1 MRLANLTW
9 PKAQEY
15 FEKNDMVLISIGSIE
30 CHGRHMP
37 LGTDTLIPDF
47 LLEKIEQKSDVLIA
61 PTIPYGAC
69 QSLAPYPGTIDIDNE
84 VLYQFCRQIFL
95 SLYRHGARKFVFLN
109 GHGGNMKMI
118 ERLGLEFED
127 KGCLVAMLNWWLM
140 AWDMNPAW
148 KGGHGGGEEDQHEE
162 VYFERHAGQGRNG
175 PCDEQQRVAG
185 QERGDD
191 QPGFAEDDEEQDGV
205 CPQVVVLD
213 DTDEVLIDMQNEIQQ
228 KLHKLLC
235 VLKVMERISLRPERG
250 GGDGRVRMA
259 ALNAHAFQHVDIITV
274 GIPETGGFADAG
286 RGAVP
291 GKGSACDAAHSGCRK
306 GCRRP
311 EIRGEASPERKER
324 GRGVG
329 PGVFRKGTIGP
340 VCGGGVFRPVD
351 HGVRAAGRG
360 NGRTFAGG
368 ESGQQKES
376 QQQGEQSWYRS
387 E

>member
-37 LGTDTLIPDF
+37 LGTDTLIPDH
-47 LLEKIEQKSDVLIA
+47 LLEMIEQKSDVLIA

-148 KGGHGGGEEDQHEE
+148 KGGHGGGEETAAILGIDPSLVDKSEIGGELQFKHLSDNLKTTGFRSVQYKGVTVESSAA
-162 VYFERHAGQGRNG
+162 RRMLPTAAGSALTIPTPLRKNG
-175 PCDEQQRVAG
+175 ARKCLKP
-185 QERGDD
+185 
-191 QPGFAEDDEEQDGV
+191 QPTISLTLWKSSRKLSFRK
-205 CPQVVVLD
+205 
-213 DTDEVLIDMQNEIQQ
+213 EVLQWI
-228 KLHKLLC
+228 KK
-235 VLKVMERISLRPERG
+235 
-250 GGDGRVRMA
+250 
-259 ALNAHAFQHVDIITV
+259 
-274 GIPETGGFADAG
+274 
-286 RGAVP
+286 
-291 GKGSACDAAHSGCRK
+291 
-306 GCRRP
+306 RRW
-311 EIRGEASPERKER
+311 K
-324 GRGVG
+324 
-329 PGVFRKGTIGP
+329 
-340 VCGGGVFRPVD
+340 
-351 HGVRAAGRG
+351 
-360 NGRTFAGG
+360 
-368 ESGQQKES
+368 
-376 QQQGEQSWYRS
+376 
-387 E
+387 

>member
-1 MRLANLTW
+1 MAVQACFFVKKITPGHPTHRFSGFLSTQFPGFHPGAQHFDDGGKDRDDDDGDDEQLEVMLYERQVSEKVACIAEQRHPGGSADQVEQHEAGVMHSAHSGDERCESTDDGHEPRENDGFAAVFFVERLRLVYVA
-9 PKAQEY
+9 
-15 FEKNDMVLISIGSIE
+15 
-30 CHGRHMP
+30 
-37 LGTDTLIPDF
+37 
-47 LLEKIEQKSDVLIA
+47 LLENPGIRIA
-61 PTIPYGAC
+61 EEPA
-69 QSLAPYPGTIDIDNE
+69 AEE
-84 VLYQFCRQIFL
+84 VAD
-95 SLYRHGARKFVFLN
+95 HV
-109 GHGGNMKMI
+109 
-118 ERLGLEFED
+118 
-127 KGCLVAMLNWWLM
+127 VAGV
-140 AWDMNPAW
+140 A
-148 KGGHGGGEEDQHEE
+148 GYGGGEEDQHEE
-162 VYFERHAGQGRNG
+162 VYFERHAGQGRNS

-274 GIPETGGFADAG
+274 GIPEMGGFADVG
-286 RGAVP
+286 RGVIP
-291 GKGSACDAAHSGCRK
+291 GKGPAGDTAHSGCHK
-306 GCRRP
+306 DCRRP
-311 EIRGEASPERKER
+311 EIRGEAGPERKER

-329 PGVFRKGTIGP
+329 PGVFRKGTICP

-351 HGVRAAGRG
+351 HGVRAVGRG

-368 ESGQQKES
+368 ESGQQRES
-376 QQQGEQSWYRS
+376 Q
-387 E
+387 

>member
-1 MRLANLTW
+1 MKTNAPYSPTLRNLAIPFAAIVPKAVVEADEDAFILNPVGSGPYCFVEWKQGDHVTLKAFDDYYAGKAATENLIMKVIKEVKNMRLANLTW

-69 QSLAPYPGTIDIDNE
+69 QCLAPYPGTIDIDNE

-148 KGGHGGGEEDQHEE
+148 KGGHGGGEETAAILGIDPSLVDKSEIGGELQFKHLTENLKTTGFRSVE
-162 VYFERHAGQGRNG
+162 YKGVSVEILRNT
-175 PCDEQQRVAG
+175 PHV
-185 QERGDD
+185 
-191 QPGFAEDDEEQDGV
+191 
-205 CPQVVVLD
+205 
-213 DTDEVLIDMQNEIQQ
+213 TD
-228 KLHKLLC
+228 
-235 VLKVMERISLRPERG
+235 
-250 GGDGRVRMA
+250 
-259 ALNAHAFQHVDIITV
+259 
-274 GIPETGGFADAG
+274 
-286 RGAVP
+286 
-291 GKGSACDAAHSGCRK
+291 SGW
-306 GCRRP
+306 
-311 EIRGEASPERKER
+311 
-324 GRGVG
+324 
-329 PGVFRKGTIGP
+329 IGP
-340 VCGGGVFRPVD
+340 DHPSTATEEWGKEMLETTANYIVD
-351 HGVRAAGRG
+351 FMEEFKKVKL
-360 NGRTFAGG
+360 
-368 ESGQQKES
+368 S
-376 QQQGEQSWYRS
+376 
-387 E
+387 